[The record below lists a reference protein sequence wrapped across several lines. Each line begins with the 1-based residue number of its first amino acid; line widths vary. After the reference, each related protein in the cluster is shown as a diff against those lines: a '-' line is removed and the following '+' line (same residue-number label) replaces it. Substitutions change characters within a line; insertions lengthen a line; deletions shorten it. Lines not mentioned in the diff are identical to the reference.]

1 MSEYPTIYVMT
12 ENMHSASGAPLFFPA
27 PAPTAAPQLSAPG
40 WAAGCDPS
48 QGPSAIR
55 LDRGA
60 LQAMTEPEM
69 QQQVMEM
76 LMCLR
81 RQSMQ
86 DIANGPAHADGT
98 PEIDSMTAV
107 WVVSTV
113 GRAFDRPL
121 VRLSNVRRESL
132 RSVGGV
138 AALIRQAIPAQL
150 VIGAA

>member
-1 MSEYPTIYVMT
+1 MT
-12 ENMHSASGAPLFFPA
+12 EL
-27 PAPTAAPQLSAPG
+27 
-40 WAAGCDPS
+40 
-48 QGPSAIR
+48 
-55 LDRGA
+55 
-60 LQAMTEPEM
+60 EM
-69 QQQVMEM
+69 QQQVLEM

-150 VIGAA
+150 MIGAA

>member
-1 MSEYPTIYVMT
+1 MSEYPTIDVMT
-12 ENMHSASGAPLFFPA
+12 EDMHSASGAPLFFPV
-27 PAPTAAPQLSAPG
+27 PAPPAAPQLSAPG
-40 WAAGCDPS
+40 WADGCDPS
-48 QGPSAIR
+48 RGPSEIR
-55 LDRGA
+55 LDRRA
-60 LQAMTEPEM
+60 LQAMTEAEM
-69 QQQVMEM
+69 EQQVLEM

-81 RQSMQ
+81 RQSLQ
-86 DIANGPAHADGT
+86 DIVNSPIHADGT

-113 GRAFDRPL
+113 GKAFDRPL

-138 AALIRQAIPAQL
+138 ATLIRQSIPGQL

>member
-1 MSEYPTIYVMT
+1 MSEYLTIDVMA

-55 LDRGA
+55 LDRSA
-60 LQAMTEPEM
+60 LQAMTEPETE
-69 QQQVMEM
+69 QQILEM

-81 RQSMQ
+81 RQSLQ
-86 DIANGPAHADGT
+86 DVANSPAHADGT

-113 GRAFDRPL
+113 GKAFDQPL
-121 VRLSNVRRESL
+121 VRLSSVRRESL